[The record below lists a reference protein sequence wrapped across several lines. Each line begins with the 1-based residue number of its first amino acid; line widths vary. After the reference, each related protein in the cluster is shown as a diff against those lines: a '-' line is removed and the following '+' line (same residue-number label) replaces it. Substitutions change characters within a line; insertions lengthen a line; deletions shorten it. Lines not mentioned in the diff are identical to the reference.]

1 MPDPLLLATHI
12 TVAIALTITVGAQSA
27 ELARIRAGAATDP
40 ALRTLRAGL
49 WSTPILALLTFI
61 TRFPHFWFAFWLPHG
76 IVVSSCVDA
85 VRDVE
90 QVEDQRL

>member
-1 MPDPLLLATHI
+1 MIGGVKAEVPTQ
-12 TVAIALTITVGAQSA
+12 ALFGLVT
-27 ELARIRAGAATDP
+27 LHAA
-40 ALRTLRAGL
+40 
-49 WSTPILALLTFI
+49 
-61 TRFPHFWFAFWLPHG
+61 RFPHFWFAFWLPHG